1 MKASDLADMN
11 PLTTAPPIVLEALK
25 VQELAHKALQQARSA
40 KRKASLGCT
49 GCSAYAA

>member
-1 MKASDLADMN
+1 MKASEWADMN

-40 KRKASLGCT
+40 KKEKLIWDIL
-49 GCSAYAA
+49 AAVHM